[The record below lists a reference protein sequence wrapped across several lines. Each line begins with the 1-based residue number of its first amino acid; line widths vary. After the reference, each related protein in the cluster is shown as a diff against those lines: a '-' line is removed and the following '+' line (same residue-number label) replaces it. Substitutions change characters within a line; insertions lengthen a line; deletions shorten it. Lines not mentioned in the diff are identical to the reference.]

1 MKDEIERVYC
11 VSSGHSMKQV
21 LCSSHVCVKKIL
33 HNITS
38 NNTRLFFMF
47 FSFFITKKPFLACFH
62 AVFPNSLSVLANV
75 NALMK
80 TQYMEIFIL

>member
-21 LCSSHVCVKKIL
+21 LCSSHVCVKKKINNKN
-33 HNITS
+33 H
-38 NNTRLFFMF
+38 NTRLFFMF